1 MRCPECGKEMYKT
14 GFYMNHGKRY
24 YIYDCECGAGVFK
37 EREEEI
43 VNHYKKIISNLID
56 IYCEMVYTE
65 NWGTNEWFD
74 FLEYIGFS
82 VEEIDNFLLNGKLL

>member
-24 YIYDCECGAGVFK
+24 FIYNCECGAEVFK

-43 VNHYKKIISNLID
+43 ANHYKIIINNLID
-56 IYCEMVYTE
+56 IFCDMVYVE
-65 NWGTNEWFD
+65 NWDMNEWFD
-74 FLEYIGFS
+74 FLEWIGFS
-82 VEEIDNFLLNGKLL
+82 VEEIDDFLLNRHLS

>member
-1 MRCPECGKEMYKT
+1 M
-14 GFYMNHGKRY
+14 
-24 YIYDCECGAGVFK
+24 
-37 EREEEI
+37 

-65 NWGTNEWFD
+65 NWSTNEWFD